1 MRTERN
7 CRRLAVIVL
16 VLVIAVWSCRKD
28 DDKPDYSHYVSS
40 ELLTSYS
47 VSFITS
53 QLSFAGQYLPE
64 GFDLVPLVVSGVDVY
79 KVAYKTTI
87 GGEMIIAS
95 GIVCVPQEPGN
106 YPVLSFQNGTNT
118 LNSRAPSNNV
128 FDPAYQLVEVIAST
142 GYVVVMADYPGF
154 GESSEIPHPYLVAE
168 PTVTSLADLFYA
180 VEEMDEWLL
189 PETVIDN
196 EYYLLGYSQGG
207 WATLLLHKA
216 LELDYSGDL
225 NLMGSACGAGPYN
238 ILSLMQRI
246 ISQPEFPQPYY
257 LGYVVNAYVSYEQ
270 FTNPV
275 SDLLNEPYASRIG
288 SLYNGLQSAGYI
300 NSQLTTSIPGLVN
313 ALFLSEFNTGARYSS
328 VRNSMIENSITPW
341 QTYKPLFMAHG
352 AADTHVDP
360 SATEEMYAA
369 MLAAGTSPGLIE
381 KMIIPDADHGDG
393 LIPAMLMGLFFLN
406 DIRDSN

>member
-1 MRTERN
+1 MSAERN
-7 CRRLAVIVL
+7 FKKLAVILLML
-16 VLVIAVWSCRKD
+16 VFAAVSCRKD
-28 DDKPDYSHYVSS
+28 DDKPGYSYYVSS
-40 ELLTSYS
+40 ELLASYP

-53 QLSFAGQYLPE
+53 QLGLAEQYLPE
-64 GFDLVPLVVSGVDVY
+64 GFDLMPLVVSGVDVY
-79 KVAYKTTI
+79 KIVYETTI
-87 GGEMIIAS
+87 DGKKKNAS
-95 GIVCVPQEPGN
+95 GIVCIPQVAGD

-128 FDPAYQLVEVIAST
+128 FDPAYQLVEIIAST

-154 GESSEIPHPYLVAE
+154 GESSDIPHPYLVAG

-189 PETVIDN
+189 PETGIDN

-216 LELDYSGDL
+216 LELDYSSDFQ
-225 NLMGSACGAGPYN
+225 LMGSACGAGPYN
-238 ILSLMQRI
+238 ILALMQRI

-257 LGYVVNAYVSYEQ
+257 LGYVVNAYIAYRQ

-275 SDLLNEPYASRIG
+275 SDLFNEPYASRIG
-288 SLYNGLQSAGYI
+288 SLYNGLQNAGQI

-313 ALFLSEFNTGARYSS
+313 SQFLAEFNTGIRYLS
-328 VRNSMIENSITPW
+328 VRNSMIENSVAPW
-341 QTYKPLFMAHG
+341 QTNKPLFMAHG
-352 AADTHVDP
+352 SADTHVDP

-369 MLAAGTSPGLIE
+369 MLAAGTSAGIME
-381 KMIIPDADHGDG
+381 KVIIPDADHGDG
-393 LIPAMLMGLFFLN
+393 LIPAMISGLFFLN